1 MSMGCCNGGYHEFNL
16 DWFISR
22 FKEVEGEWDGTKSW
36 LKNWIDT
43 LNVSS
48 EVKKI
53 LDGWLEDGTIE
64 DIITE
69 KVFKS
74 VDVESLNKKL
84 VKGGLDIV
92 FIGDSICNGWGWW
105 NTNVDMTDENRGVYS
120 IMKKNYPNNTY
131 HIYARNSAFLSSN
144 MDSSNNIYSQLL
156 QVEST
161 ADIVFVL
168 CGINDI
174 NGVFQNRNQ
183 NGDDFGFDVS
193 FFAPYI
199 HDDWSTTLSSLCS
212 TITFL
217 KNKSPKCDVYYIVP
231 PTTLSN
237 NQMFYGAFQN
247 LIFTAQQYGYQI
259 INGQSIVKNIK
270 MPYNNLYLYDAIH
283 PNKKGYEELYSLIM
297 QSDFQKNQI
306 IYSDGIIR
314 TISGDLMSASDVE
327 DMINKCVSFVK
338 TKISSFK
345 KEYYNNDYVFNL
357 DNEIAIVHIE
367 HSYNNNYYFTF
378 SFPEA
383 NGIKIR
389 VMFHEVTG
397 NTYFL
402 DVTNYNTNMA
412 VNIVPSKLDDI
423 TTSGDYMLSPQS
435 EKLADKGFNPAPFVQ
450 VKASVCYFD
459 SGEQNYV
466 MQKMFIITQR
476 DCDFML
482 IYNYVNTDTVKESFL
497 KITGTK
503 L

>member
-1 MSMGCCNGGYHEFNL
+1 MSMACCNGGYHEFNL
-16 DWFISR
+16 DWFIKR
-22 FKEVEGEWDGTKSW
+22 FKEIELEWDGTKEW
-36 LKNWIDT
+36 LKNWYENLDIEQDIKDQ
-43 LNVSS
+43 LNQ
-48 EVKKI
+48 
-53 LDGWLEDGTIE
+53 WLEDGTIE
-64 DIITE
+64 NIINE
-69 KVFKS
+69 EIFKS
-74 VDVESLNKKL
+74 VDVESLNKRL

-105 NTNVDMTDENRGVYS
+105 SNDVPMNDENRGVYS

-156 QVEST
+156 QLEST
-161 ADIVFVL
+161 PDIVFVL

-199 HDDWSTTLSSLCS
+199 HDDWTTTLSSLCS
-212 TITFL
+212 TIAFL
-217 KNKSPKCDVYYIVP
+217 KNKSPKCTVYYIVP

-259 INGQSIVKNIK
+259 VNGQSIVKNIK
-270 MPYNNLYLYDAIH
+270 MPYNNLYLYDGIH
-283 PNKKGYEELYSLIM
+283 PNEKGYEELYSLIM

-306 IYSDGIIR
+306 IYSDSNIR

-345 KEYYNNDYVFNL
+345 KEYYNNDYVINL
-357 DNEIAIVHIE
+357 DNEIAIVNIE

-402 DVTNYNTNMA
+402 DVTKYNTNMA

-435 EKLADKGFNPAPFVQ
+435 EKLADKGFNSAPYVQ
-450 VKASVCYFD
+450 IKASVCYFD
-459 SGEQNYV
+459 SGDQNYV

-482 IYNYVNTDTVKESFL
+482 VYNYVNTDTVKESFL

>member
-1 MSMGCCNGGYHEFNL
+1 MSMACCNGGYHEFNL
-16 DWFISR
+16 DWFIKR
-22 FKEVEGEWDGTKSW
+22 FKEIELEWDGTKEW
-36 LKNWIDT
+36 LKNWYENLDIEQDIKDQ
-43 LNVSS
+43 LNQ
-48 EVKKI
+48 
-53 LDGWLEDGTIE
+53 WLEDGTIE
-64 DIITE
+64 NIINE
-69 KVFKS
+69 EIFKS
-74 VDVESLNKKL
+74 VDVESLNKRL

-105 NTNVDMTDENRGVYS
+105 SNDVPMNDENRGVYS

-156 QVEST
+156 QLEST
-161 ADIVFVL
+161 PDIVFVL

-199 HDDWSTTLSSLCS
+199 HDDWTTTLSSLCS
-212 TITFL
+212 TIAFL
-217 KNKSPKCDVYYIVP
+217 KNKSPKCTVYYIVP

-259 INGQSIVKNIK
+259 VNGQSIVKNIK
-270 MPYNNLYLYDAIH
+270 MPYNNLYLYDGIH
-283 PNKKGYEELYSLIM
+283 PNEKGYEELYSLIM

-306 IYSDGIIR
+306 IYSDSNIR

-345 KEYYNNDYVFNL
+345 KEYYNNDYVINL
-357 DNEIAIVHIE
+357 DNEIAIVNIE
-367 HSYNNNYYFTF
+367 HSYSNNYYFTF

-435 EKLADKGFNPAPFVQ
+435 EKLADKGFNSAPYVQ
-450 VKASVCYFD
+450 IKASVCYFD
-459 SGEQNYV
+459 SGDQNYV

-482 IYNYVNTDTVKESFL
+482 VYNYVNTDTVKESFL